1 MHECIKK
8 KYFEPYLF
16 KRIFIINLDLYRM
29 RKLFQENSV
38 YIICY
43 LLVVSTALIFKLFY
57 TKEEIFLYINSKHS
71 AIGDALFP
79 YITHLGDGIFI
90 ILCTILLLWYSYR
103 YALLSL
109 LIYTISSQ
117 LVQVLKRVFFSDFQR
132 PSKYFENIA
141 DLHLV
146 EGVKLHQMMSFPS
159 GHTTSAFAFMT
170 FLAIITKN
178 KTLGAVYLILASI
191 VSFSRIYLSQHFLED
206 TLAGS
211 LIGVLS
217 AFIITYVL
225 QKYSWYNSP
234 WLDQSLAKKK
244 Q

>member
-1 MHECIKK
+1 
-8 KYFEPYLF
+8 
-16 KRIFIINLDLYRM
+16 M

-43 LLVVSTALIFKLFY
+43 LVVVSIALVFKLFY
-57 TKEEIFLYINSKHS
+57 TKEEIFLYINSRNS
-71 AIGDALFP
+71 QLGDTLFP
-79 YITHLGDGIFI
+79 YITHIGDGIFI

-132 PSKYFENIA
+132 PSKYFEGIA
-141 DLHLV
+141 DLHFV
-146 EGVKLHQMMSFPS
+146 DGVKLHQMMSFPS
-159 GHTTSAFAFMT
+159 GHTTSVFAFMT

-178 KTLGAVYLILASI
+178 KALGIVFLLLACV

-206 TLAGS
+206 TIVGS
-211 LIGVLS
+211 MIGMLS

-225 QKYSWYNSP
+225 QRYSWYKSP
-234 WLDQSLAKKK
+234 WLDQSLSKKK
-244 Q
+244 NH